1 MAISAADVK
10 KLRDI
15 TGAGMMDCKKALS
28 EADGDFAKAEKIL
41 KEMGLAAVAKRQ
53 DRATENGRVFVKTG
67 NGKAVILSLSCETD
81 FVAKNA
87 DFAKLGDDLCSVI
100 LEKGYTEINDE
111 LTGMVEA
118 LIAIIKENMHLVRF
132 TVFDVA
138 SDEYAAT
145 YIHGN
150 GAVAVLVL
158 FKSDKPEIFKE
169 SDVEDL
175 THNLALHAAA
185 FSPLSCVFLHI
196 QLVSRDLMNLI
207 FIYTGP
213 VADPVPLQIQL
224 FRTAVKRKLI
234 FARNPS
240 KPRCKILNVLCL
252 QLAKRASPISIHKT
266 YYTPGRSVMQP
277 FTHHLEFL
285 QMIGL

>member
-118 LIAIIKENMHLVRF
+118 LIAIIKENMHLVKF
-132 TVFDVA
+132 NVVDIA
-138 SDEYAAT
+138 SDEYAST
-145 YIHGN
+145 YVHGD
-150 GAVAVLVL
+150 GAVSVLVVL
-158 FKSDKPEIFKE
+158 KSDKPEIF
-169 SDVEDL
+169 SDAEVAEFN
-175 THNLALHAAA
+175 HSLALHAAA
-185 FSPLSCVFLHI
+185 YKPQFLSDKVVDAAYQEE
-196 QLVSRDLMNLI
+196 QLSIFRKQVEGDEKLM
-207 FIYTGP
+207 
-213 VADPVPLQIQL
+213 
-224 FRTAVKRKLI
+224 
-234 FARNPS
+234 S
-240 KPRCKILNVLCL
+240 KPEQVREGIVRGKLSKLYKEVCFLD
-252 QLAKRASPISIHKT
+252 
-266 YYTPGRSVMQP
+266 QP
-277 FTHHLEFL
+277 FVKDDTKSVQ
-285 QMIGL
+285 QMLGEVGKAHGAKLDIVSYYVYQAGVNG

>member
-53 DRATENGRVFVKTG
+53 DRATENGRVFVKAG

-87 DFAKLGDDLCSVI
+87 DFAKLGDDLCTVI
-100 LEKGYTEINDE
+100 LEKGYTEINEE

-118 LIAIIKENMHLVRF
+118 LIAIIKENMHLVKF
-132 TVFDVA
+132 NVVDIA
-138 SDEYAAT
+138 SDEYAST
-145 YIHGN
+145 YIHGD
-150 GAVAVLVL
+150 GAVAVLVVL
-158 FKSDKPEIFKE
+158 KSDKAEIFGEADVKE
-169 SDVEDL
+169 F

-185 FSPLSCVFLHI
+185 YKPQFLSDKVVDAAYQEE
-196 QLVSRDLMNLI
+196 QLSIFRKQVESDEKLMAKPEQVREGIVRGKLSKLYKEVCFVDQAFVKDDTKSVQQMLGEVGKAHGAKLDIVS
-207 FIYTGP
+207 
-213 VADPVPLQIQL
+213 
-224 FRTAVKRKLI
+224 
-234 FARNPS
+234 
-240 KPRCKILNVLCL
+240 
-252 QLAKRASPISIHKT
+252 
-266 YYTPGRSVMQP
+266 YYVYQAGVN
-277 FTHHLEFL
+277 
-285 QMIGL
+285 G

>member
-53 DRATENGRVFVKTG
+53 DRATENGRVFVKAG

-87 DFAKLGDDLCSVI
+87 DFAKLGDDLCTVI

-118 LIAIIKENMHLVRF
+118 LIAIIKENMHLVK
-132 TVFDVA
+132 FDVVDIA
-138 SDEYAAT
+138 SDEYAST
-145 YIHGN
+145 YIHGD
-150 GAVAVLVL
+150 GAVAVLVVL
-158 FKSDKPEIFKE
+158 KSDKAEIFGEADVKE
-169 SDVEDL
+169 F

-185 FSPLSCVFLHI
+185 YKPQFLSDKVVDAAYQEE
-196 QLVSRDLMNLI
+196 QLSIFRKQVESDEKLMAKPEQVREGIVRGKLSKLYKEVCFVDQAFVKDDTKSVQQMLGDVGKAHGAKLDIVSYY
-207 FIYTGP
+207 IYQAG
-213 VADPVPLQIQL
+213 V
-224 FRTAVKRKLI
+224 
-234 FARNPS
+234 N
-240 KPRCKILNVLCL
+240 
-252 QLAKRASPISIHKT
+252 
-266 YYTPGRSVMQP
+266 G
-277 FTHHLEFL
+277 
-285 QMIGL
+285 

>member
-1 MAISAADVK
+1 MAINAADVK

-15 TGAGMMDCKKALS
+15 TGAGMMDCKKALT
-28 EADGDFAKAEKIL
+28 EANGDFAQAEKIL

-53 DRATENGRVFVKTG
+53 DRATENGRVFVKSE
-67 NGKAVILSLSCETD
+67 NGKAVVLSLSCETD
-81 FVAKNA
+81 FVAGNA
-87 DFAKLGDDLCSVI
+87 DFAKLGEDLCSVI
-100 LEKGYTEINDE
+100 LEKGYTEINEE
-111 LTGMVEA
+111 LEGMVNS

-185 FSPLSCVFLHI
+185 YKPQFLSDKVVDKAYEEE
-196 QLVSRDLMNLI
+196 QL
-207 FIYTGP
+207 
-213 VADPVPLQIQL
+213 A
-224 FRTAVKRKLI
+224 I
-234 FARNPS
+234 FAKQVEGDEKLAS
-240 KPRCKILNVLCL
+240 KPENVRQGIIRGKLSKLYKEICFL
-252 QLAKRASPISIHKT
+252 DQAYVKDDTKSVSQMLSEAGKARGAK
-266 YYTPGRSVMQP
+266 
-277 FTHHLEFL
+277 LEIVNYCVY
-285 QMIGL
+285 QAGVTA

>member
-118 LIAIIKENMHLVRF
+118 LIAIIKENMHLVKF
-132 TVFDVA
+132 NVVDIA
-138 SDEYAAT
+138 SDEYAST
-145 YIHGN
+145 YVHGD
-150 GAVAVLVL
+150 GAVSVLVVL
-158 FKSDKPEIFKE
+158 KSDKPEIF
-169 SDVEDL
+169 SDAEVAEFN
-175 THNLALHAAA
+175 HNLALHAAA
-185 FSPLSCVFLHI
+185 YKPQFLSDKVVDAAYQEE
-196 QLVSRDLMNLI
+196 QLSIFRKQVEGDEKLM
-207 FIYTGP
+207 
-213 VADPVPLQIQL
+213 
-224 FRTAVKRKLI
+224 
-234 FARNPS
+234 S
-240 KPRCKILNVLCL
+240 KPEQVREGIVRGKLSKLYKEVCFLD
-252 QLAKRASPISIHKT
+252 
-266 YYTPGRSVMQP
+266 QP
-277 FTHHLEFL
+277 FVKDDTKSVQ
-285 QMIGL
+285 QMLGEVGKAHGAKLDIVSYYVYQAGVNG